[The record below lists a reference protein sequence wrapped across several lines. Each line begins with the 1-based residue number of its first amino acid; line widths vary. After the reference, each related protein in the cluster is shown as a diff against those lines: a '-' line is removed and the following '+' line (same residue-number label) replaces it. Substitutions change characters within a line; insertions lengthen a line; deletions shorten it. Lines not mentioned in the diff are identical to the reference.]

1 MFKKILVPLD
11 GSELAKQALPVAIT
25 IAQQNEGEL
34 VLVRVP
40 VLTKMPVPSGI
51 GGLKVFDEQMAFRND
66 QCESYLDYIRQS
78 YMDADVPM
86 QTYVEEGDAASVIV
100 DTVVAEDIDLI
111 VMTTHGRGG
120 FRRWVLGSVTEKVMR
135 HAACPVLAVRDGGIP
150 EDMMIT
156 LDGSELAEHSLEPGL
171 ALARAFEAQVTLLRV
186 LEPAEE
192 LDEEERARIQPEEE
206 AWLFT
211 LPEVM
216 HQNALTY
223 LEQVVARYAE
233 TAPHMKFAVT
243 TNHAA
248 EGIVDFA
255 DRHDIDLIVMTTHGD
270 TGIGR
275 WTYGSVTEK
284 VVWSAPCAML
294 VIRSL

>member
-25 IAQQNEGEL
+25 VAQQNQGKIW
-34 VLVRVP
+34 LVRVP
-40 VLTKMPVPSGI
+40 VLTKMLVPSGM
-51 GGLKVFDEQMAFRND
+51 GGLKLFDDRMAYRRD
-66 QCESYLDYIRQS
+66 QCESYLGYIKQA
-78 YMDADVPM
+78 YVNADIPM
-86 QTYVEEGDAASVIV
+86 RVQVEEGDAASVIV
-100 DTVVAEDIDLI
+100 DTAVAEDIDLI
-111 VMTTHGRGG
+111 VMTTHGRTG

-135 HAACPVLAVRDGGIP
+135 HATCPVLVVQDGGLP
-150 EDMMIT
+150 EDMIIT

-171 ALARAFEAQVTLLRV
+171 ALARTFNAQVTLLRV
-186 LEPAEE
+186 LEPVEE
-192 LDEEERARIQPEEE
+192 LDEEERARLRSEEQ
-206 AWLFT
+206 AWLHT
-211 LPEVM
+211 LPEAM
-216 HQNALTY
+216 HRDALTY
-223 LEQVVARYAE
+223 LEQIAARYAE
-233 TAPHMKFAVT
+233 ALPHIKFAVT

-248 EGIVDFA
+248 EGIVEFA
-255 DRHDIDLIVMTTHGD
+255 ERHDMDLIVMTTHGD